1 MFDFLMGIDKKL
13 HLYDHQGHM
22 ARAFVLLGISVII
35 NRAAAAERYRLT
47 RKAYESTPSSII
59 PTVTCLN
66 CHRTFR
72 VQSGVGH
79 LLTHRLT

>member
-35 NRAAAAERYRLT
+35 NRAAAAEW
-47 RKAYESTPSSII
+47 
-59 PTVTCLN
+59 
-66 CHRTFR
+66 
-72 VQSGVGH
+72 
-79 LLTHRLT
+79 